1 MLLLVEGIYFVD
13 RSTLLLLFTLT
24 QQNSTKFILISNTYS
39 FNPEFLYLLKTTV
52 SIESWIN
59 KKPKILFTNLL
70 WPNPTTTIS
79 SKTDPV
85 SKMLARVK

>member
-24 QQNSTKFILISNTYS
+24 QQNSTKFILISNTCS

-79 SKTDPV
+79 SLKNR
-85 SKMLARVK
+85 SSF